1 MTSKKSKL
9 QAELKQNKP
18 FRDSGQEA
26 LLAIR
31 RTADTLQREMART
44 IEPFGV
50 TEQQYNVLRILR
62 GSHPD
67 GLPSLEI
74 GDRMIERQPN
84 VTRLL
89 DRLDRKGLVRR
100 KRSTQD
106 RRVVRCWISDRG
118 LDLLSEMDDP
128 IDATDL
134 RLAGNLSAEEH
145 DQLIELLARVRT
157 LEPDD

>member
-1 MTSKKSKL
+1 MTSKKSRL

-18 FRDSGQEA
+18 FRHPGEEA

-31 RTADTLQREMART
+31 RTADTLAREMSRT

-89 DRLDRKGLVRR
+89 DRLERKGLVRR
-100 KRSTQD
+100 RRSTED
-106 RRVVRCWISDRG
+106 RRVVRCWISDAG
-118 LDLLSEMDDP
+118 LELLSEMDAP
-128 IDATDL
+128 IRATDD
-134 RLAGNLSAEEH
+134 RLAGNLDAGEH
-145 DQLIELLARVRT
+145 ARLIELLERIRT
-157 LEPDD
+157 LD